1 VTYRDLLAGEPR
13 ATEVGRRLTLS
24 GWVGR
29 RRDHG
34 GLIFVDLRDRSGAVQ
49 LVIDPEHAPAAHA
62 VAHGLRL
69 ESVIRVTGEL
79 VARSEETRNPAL
91 PTGDVELRVDELEL
105 LAGSDPLPFGLDDEN
120 VDETLRVHHRYLDLR
135 RPEMQEVQRIR
146 TEVVRVMRRHLEER
160 GFWDL
165 ETPTM
170 TKSTPEGA
178 RDFLI
183 PARLHPGTF
192 YALPQSPQLF
202 KQLLMVA
209 GFDRYYQIARC
220 YRDEGQRADRM
231 LEFTQLDVEMSFV
244 GREDVLEL
252 TESLFAEIWHE
263 VAGVEVPV
271 PFPRLSYA
279 ECMLRYGT
287 DRPDRRFGLE
297 IADVT
302 EAVRDSEF
310 GVFAR
315 AVAGGGVV
323 RGLAVPG
330 AAAALSR
337 KDFDEL
343 TEFAREW
350 GGQGLAWI
358 AFEGP
363 GEVRSPIAKF
373 LSEGELDT
381 IRVATGAEPGAVAFL
396 AADERSVVE
405 RVLGA
410 VRPHLARR
418 FDLVDESV
426 WEFLFVVDFPL
437 FKWNED
443 EQRWEPEHHMFTAPV
458 QEHEAI
464 LESDPGAVISESYD
478 LVINGMEMASG
489 SIRINRPE
497 LQQRVFDVVGY
508 DRDDAEERF
517 GFLLRAL
524 RYGAPPHGGIA
535 PGVDRVVMQLA
546 HLTNMRDVTPF
557 PKVGGGLDPLTGAPS
572 PVTEAQ
578 LDELGLILKPQP
590 QPKPEAA
597 QG

>member
-1 VTYRDLLAGEPR
+1 VTYRDLVCGEPR
-13 ATEVGRRLTLS
+13 AGDVGRRLTLS

-34 GLIFVDLRDRSGAVQ
+34 GLIFIDLRDRSGVVQ

-69 ESVIRVTGEL
+69 ESVVRAAGEL
-79 VARSEETRNPAL
+79 VARSEDTRNPAL
-91 PTGDVELRVDELEL
+91 PTGDVELRVDDLEL
-105 LAGSDPLPFGLDDEN
+105 LAASEPLPFALDDEN

-135 RPEMQEVQRIR
+135 RPEMQEIQRIR

-183 PARLHPGTF
+183 PARLVPGSF

-209 GFDRYYQIARC
+209 GYDRYYQIARC
-220 YRDEGQRADRM
+220 YRDEAQRADRM
-231 LEFTQLDVEMSFV
+231 LEFTQLDLEMSFV
-244 GREDVLEL
+244 EREDVLHL
-252 TESLFAEIWHE
+252 TEELFAEIWRD
-263 VAGVEVPV
+263 VAGVEIPL

-279 ECMLRYGT
+279 ECMLRFGT
-287 DRPDRRFGLE
+287 DRPDPRFGLE
-297 IADVT
+297 IGDIT
-302 EAVRDSEF
+302 EAVGDSEF
-310 GVFAR
+310 GVFSR
-315 AVAGGGVV
+315 AVAAGGVV

-330 AAAALSR
+330 AAAGLSR
-337 KDFDEL
+337 RDHDEL
-343 TEFAREW
+343 AAFAREW

-358 AFEGP
+358 AFEES

-373 LSEGELDT
+373 LSEAE
-381 IRVATGAEPGAVAFL
+381 IAAVREATGAGPGSVAFL
-396 AADERSVVE
+396 AADERPVVE

-410 VRPHLARR
+410 LRPHLARR
-418 FDLVDESV
+418 FDLVDESA
-426 WEFLFVVDFPL
+426 WSFLFVVDFPL

-458 QEHEAI
+458 REHEAI
-464 LESDPGAVISESYD
+464 LESDPGRVLSESYD
-478 LVINGMEMASG
+478 LVINGSEIASG

-508 DRDDAEERF
+508 DREDAEERF

-535 PGVDRVVMQLA
+535 PGVDRVVMQIA

-557 PKVGGGLDPLTGAPS
+557 PKIGGGLDPLTGAPS
-572 PVTEAQ
+572 PVTEDQ
-578 LDELGLILKPQP
+578 LQELGLALRPQT
-590 QPKPEAA
+590 PKSEAA

>member
-13 ATEVGRRLTLS
+13 AADVGRRLTLS

-34 GLIFVDLRDRSGAVQ
+34 GLIFIDLRDRSGAVQ

-62 VAHGLRL
+62 AAHGLRL
-69 ESVIRVTGEL
+69 ESVIRVAGEL
-79 VARSEETRNPAL
+79 VARSEETRNLSL

-135 RPEMQEVQRIR
+135 RPEMQEIQRIR

-183 PARLHPGTF
+183 PARLHPGMF

-209 GFDRYYQIARC
+209 GYDRYYQIARC
-220 YRDEGQRADRM
+220 YRDEAQRADRM
-231 LEFTQLDVEMSFV
+231 LEFTQLDLEMSFV
-244 GREDVLEL
+244 EREDVLRL
-252 TESLFAEIWHE
+252 TEELFAEIWRD
-263 VAGVEVPV
+263 VAGVEVPL
-271 PFPRLSYA
+271 PFPRLTYA
-279 ECMLRYGT
+279 ECMLRFGT
-287 DRPDRRFGLE
+287 DRPDLRFGLE

-323 RGLAVPG
+323 RGLSVAG

-337 KDFDEL
+337 RDFDEL
-343 TEFAREW
+343 TAFAREW

-358 AFEGP
+358 AFEESGD
-363 GEVRSPIAKF
+363 VRSPIAKF
-373 LSEGELDT
+373 LSEAEIAA
-381 IRVATGAEPGAVAFL
+381 IREATGAETGSVAFL
-396 AADERSVVE
+396 AADERRVVE

-410 VRPHLARR
+410 LRPHLARR
-418 FDLVDESV
+418 FDLVDENA
-426 WEFLFVVDFPL
+426 WKLLFVVDFPL
-437 FKWNED
+437 FSWNDE
-443 EQRWEPEHHMFTAPV
+443 EQRWEPEHHMFTAPLR
-458 QEHEAI
+458 EHEDI
-464 LESDPGAVISESYD
+464 LESDPGRVLSESYD
-478 LVINGMEMASG
+478 LVINGAEIASG

-524 RYGAPPHGGIA
+524 RFGAPPHGGIA
-535 PGVDRVVMQLA
+535 PGVDRVVMQIA
-546 HLTNMRDVTPF
+546 GLTNMRDVTPF
-557 PKVGGGLDPLTGAPS
+557 PKIGGGLDPLTGAPS
-572 PVTEAQ
+572 PVTEEQ
-578 LDELGLILKPQP
+578 LEELGLALRPTAP
-590 QPKPEAA
+590 RSEAA